1 MQWHSV
7 DWSQEL
13 FRISV
18 SLHLNTL
25 VAAVFMGTEIIK
37 ISTSPVYRMVWYTQE
52 KYIIGI
58 KISTRPATKNTCEDG
73 STI

>member
-18 SLHLNTL
+18 SLHLYTL

-37 ISTSPVYRMVWYTQE
+37 ISTSPAYRMVHTR
-52 KYIIGI
+52 
-58 KISTRPATKNTCEDG
+58 KIHYRYQNFHSSCNKKHLWG
-73 STI
+73 Q

>member
-18 SLHLNTL
+18 SLHLYTL

-37 ISTSPVYRMVWYTQE
+37 ISTSPAYRVVWYTQE